1 MGALQEG
8 LDDQRPRMLACH
20 GKALRYFFVRRESN
34 GDAASVIAV
43 VWLGHDGKSNALR
56 GTDSLLFVLHQFL
69 FRYRQSECRQYLVG
83 LFFVAGELDR
93 DMCTPACDRPPH
105 ALLAFAVP

>member
-56 GTDSLLFVLHQFL
+56 GTDSLLFTLHQFL
-69 FRYRQSECRQYLVG
+69 FRYRQSERSEERRVGKECRSRWSPYHSKKKI
-83 LFFVAGELDR
+83 
-93 DMCTPACDRPPH
+93 T
-105 ALLAFAVP
+105 